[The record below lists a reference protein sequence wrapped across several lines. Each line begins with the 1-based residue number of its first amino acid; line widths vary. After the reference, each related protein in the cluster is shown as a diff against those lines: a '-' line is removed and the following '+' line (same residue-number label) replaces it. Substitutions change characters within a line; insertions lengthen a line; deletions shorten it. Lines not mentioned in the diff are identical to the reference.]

1 MNATLPAESGHIV
14 PDEVWRDL
22 RRRSRLLW
30 WVLAASLPSIFL
42 FSWLLDDALR
52 PSLLLPLLT
61 LAFVTAIGV
70 AGLRVAR
77 FACPRCGR
85 PYFESWY
92 FFQLLRRECA
102 YCGLPRKSGLPA
114 QE

>member
-1 MNATLPAESGHIV
+1 LNATLPAESGHVV

-42 FSWLLDDALR
+42 FSWLLDGALQ

-85 PYFESWY
+85 PYFENWY